1 MQNFG
6 LGFTYLPV
14 DDEFSSFPQEAASM
28 DLNTD
33 YEDFV
38 NIKGIQVG
46 PLNYAPSDKYSSVNE
61 NLVPVSQLK
70 HLPSPSKDDSKCN
83 LLKIQFEKQ
92 F

>member
-1 MQNFG
+1 MEKKIDF
-6 LGFTYLPV
+6 GFTYQLMMN
-14 DDEFSSFPQEAASM
+14 FHLSQEAASM

-83 LLKIQFEKQ
+83 LHKILQFE
-92 F
+92 

>member
-1 MQNFG
+1 MMNFHI
-6 LGFTYLPV
+6 L
-14 DDEFSSFPQEAASM
+14 QEAASM

-70 HLPSPSKDDSKCN
+70 HLPSPSKDDSKCS
-83 LLKIQFEKQ
+83 LHKIQFEQ
-92 F
+92 FKFELPYHCSL

>member
-1 MQNFG
+1 MKNFG
-6 LGFTYLPV
+6 LGFTYQLMMN
-14 DDEFSSFPQEAASM
+14 FHLSQEAASM

-70 HLPSPSKDDSKCN
+70 HLPSPSKDDSECTV
-83 LLKIQFEKQ
+83 QFVKE